1 MEQPEDQLPVV
12 VCLASG
18 IEEQW
23 LLSFR
28 SAARLD
34 LEISAPDGRTWHA
47 SGTDLFTALQSA
59 RRELE
64 GEGIRLCCNGARVNA
79 RPSSRASESGGW
91 VLYLIR
97 RHRPAT
103 LADLVFT
110 LDYAPPTA
118 VATVAAQEKF
128 WARAN
133 ANNFLNL
140 VKLLSPIWWF
150 YKLRGHRF
158 KPRLWRAPL
167 TSGENQR

>member
-1 MEQPEDQLPVV
+1 MEQPEDQLPIV
-12 VCLASG
+12 VCLAIG
-18 IEEQW
+18 TEEQW

-34 LEISAPDGRTWHA
+34 LEISAPDGRIRRA

-79 RPSSRASESGGW
+79 RPSSRTSESGGW
-91 VLYLIR
+91 VVYLIR

-110 LDYAPPTA
+110 LDYAPPPRSRPSPPRRNSGP
-118 VATVAAQEKF
+118 
-128 WARAN
+128 ART
-133 ANNFLNL
+133 
-140 VKLLSPIWWF
+140 PT
-150 YKLRGHRF
+150 
-158 KPRLWRAPL
+158 
-167 TSGENQR
+167 TS